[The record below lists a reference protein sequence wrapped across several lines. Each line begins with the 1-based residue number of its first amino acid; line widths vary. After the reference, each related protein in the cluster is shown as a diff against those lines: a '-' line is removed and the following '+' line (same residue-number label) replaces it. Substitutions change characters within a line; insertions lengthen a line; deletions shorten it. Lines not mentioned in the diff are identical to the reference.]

1 MTIIVKLF
9 CVHYWGIYRDKT
21 ATEVFFLLIYGGKIR
36 LLREQRG
43 YNLSQFAKM
52 AGISPSYLSEIE
64 REAKQPS
71 LKTVARI
78 AETLNVPKDQLIKTE
93 NLDSLGKKLR
103 QVREEQGLTQQLLAH
118 SAGVSPGL
126 IGQIEQEKVQPSLKT
141 VEKLSTVLG
150 VSPCYFVLDDYDG
163 DNILPILNPELR
175 ELLNDRQVQAVL
187 RLICHLKS
195 RELQFILNF
204 IQLYKKS
211 NAAVLTEDG

>member
-1 MTIIVKLF
+1 M
-9 CVHYWGIYRDKT
+9 
-21 ATEVFFLLIYGGKIR
+21 EVANLLIYGGKIR

-43 YNLSQFAKM
+43 YNLSEFAKI

-78 AETLNVPKDQLIKTE
+78 ADTLNVPKDQLIKTD
-93 NLDSLGKKLR
+93 NLDTLGKKLR
-103 QVREEQGLTQQLLAH
+103 QVREEQGLTQQQLAH
-118 SAGVSPGL
+118 TAGVSAGL

-141 VEKLSTVLG
+141 IEKVSTVLG

-163 DNILPILNPELR
+163 DNILPVLNPDLR
-175 ELLNDRQVQAVL
+175 ELLQDAQVQSVL
-187 RLICHLKS
+187 RLICHMKPH
-195 RELQFILNF
+195 ELQFILNF

-211 NAAVLTEDG
+211 SFLELHEDG